1 MNGRQL
7 QFRGRGSE
15 VQAMTEEE
23 EEKLQC
29 VGRLEVQKHRQVG
42 FICGSLPVPTT
53 TYDDDI
59 FNCGVSTAFFHIP
72 TGCPYTL
79 FNWISLSNSTS

>member
-7 QFRGRGSE
+7 QLRAQGRK

-23 EEKLQC
+23 EEQLQC

-59 FNCGVSTAFFHIP
+59 FNCGVSTGFFTSQQDALIP
-72 TGCPYTL
+72 CSIGSHSHTQR
-79 FNWISLSNSTS
+79 